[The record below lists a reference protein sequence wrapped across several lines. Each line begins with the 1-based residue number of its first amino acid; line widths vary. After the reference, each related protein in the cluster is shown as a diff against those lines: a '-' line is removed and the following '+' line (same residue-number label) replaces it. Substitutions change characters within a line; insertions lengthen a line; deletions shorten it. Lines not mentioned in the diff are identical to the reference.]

1 MRAKCLIGLGLLAM
15 LAASCALDAPSASE
29 QGLYPSIT
37 AGFDNGATKVSV
49 DEAGD
54 VVWNEGD
61 KIALF
66 YHNVGALC
74 YVLEEGAG
82 STSGTFGYSNGAD
95 GGSTIPYICGFYPY
109 AREVKLSTDGEF
121 SFQWPAV
128 QAYAE
133 DSFAPG
139 SNPMVAVSQEPSL
152 YFRNLGGYLVL
163 PLWGEASV
171 KSITLCGAAG
181 EPLAGPAV
189 AYASPYEAPYVSM
202 GDDAVGEVVLTCKEP
217 VTVGETEDEATEFWF
232 VLPPTYFEEG
242 FVITVAFA
250 DGTTFEVQAC
260 DQSEEYEIKR
270 NTVFRMGSLE
280 VTPPA
285 EDPDGLVDLGL
296 SVKWASCNL
305 GAETP
310 EDYGDYFAWGE
321 TEPKDYYDYEFLN
334 YKFYDAESGA
344 MTKYNRNDGLT
355 VLELEDDAAY
365 QRLGKDLEPGPNGE
379 ILRMPTMDEFLEL
392 LKTSAAFR
400 EYYGVT
406 DYTGPTFDWE
416 KVWEANAA
424 TGGTSFKGWKVTSTV
439 EGFEGNSIFF
449 PTPGWY
455 GDEDDLLV
463 LNGYGY
469 FWSSSVDPS
478 YVYDAYFVMFDG
490 SSSSMDYVPDS
501 RYWGLSIRPVYG
513 PYRPESDILFQEG
526 FEGYSNGSQP
536 TGWTFIDA
544 DEDGFGWYTLS
555 DEESENNFTHS
566 SGDGHLTSASYQGV
580 ALSPDNWA
588 ITPPIKLAS
597 ADNYL
602 SFWVAGQDP
611 SWAKEH
617 YAVYVTTVDPEEAEA
632 GDYTCLFEETFGDE
646 EPDEIMTAISGGSV
660 HRFIL
665 QIPEGFDGETVY
677 IAFRH
682 YNCYDMF
689 RLNLD
694 DVMVTVGVPTIP
706 YPTNPSPAPALRHA
720 RASANPAGPAAPGYK
735 PARRASVPVPLD
747 PDKVM
752 SRKIVK

>member
-15 LAASCALDAPSASE
+15 LAASCALDAPSAPE

-133 DSFAPG
+133 NSFAPG

-189 AYASPYEAPYVSM
+189 AYASPYEAPEVWM
-202 GDDAVGEVVLTCKEP
+202 DDDAVGEVVLTCKEP
-217 VTVGETEDEATEFWF
+217 VTVGETEDEATRFWF
-232 VLPPTYFEEG
+232 VLPPTRFEEG
-242 FVITVAFA
+242 FGIKITYA
-250 DGTTFEVQAC
+250 DGEEKEFWANDQEEIYQIYRNEVFEMAPLCITQKEPVEVPYLFSEDFEDGFEEERMPGWTFIDSDGDDFNWKFKDNSLSEVGVHIVHSGDCCLYSESYSNDSDEALYPDNWAITPAFRLSSVENHLSFWVIGQDPAYSAEHFAAYIIAGEPTDDIDDYTLLVEKTSTGTYTQITAEIPAAFNGEVVHLLFRHFNVS
-260 DQSEEYEIKR
+260 DQFII
-270 NTVFRMGSLE
+270 NLDDIE
-280 VTPPA
+280 VTGEGSGPDIPD
-285 EDPDGLVDLGL
+285 DPDD
-296 SVKWASCNL
+296 
-305 GAETP
+305 P
-310 EDYGDYFAWGE
+310 EE
-321 TEPKDYYDYEFLN
+321 
-334 YKFYDAESGA
+334 
-344 MTKYNRNDGLT
+344 
-355 VLELEDDAAY
+355 
-365 QRLGKDLEPGPNGE
+365 
-379 ILRMPTMDEFLEL
+379 
-392 LKTSAAFR
+392 
-400 EYYGVT
+400 
-406 DYTGPTFDWE
+406 
-416 KVWEANAA
+416 
-424 TGGTSFKGWKVTSTV
+424 GT
-439 EGFEGNSIFF
+439 
-449 PTPGWY
+449 
-455 GDEDDLLV
+455 
-463 LNGYGY
+463 
-469 FWSSSVDPS
+469 
-478 YVYDAYFVMFDG
+478 
-490 SSSSMDYVPDS
+490 
-501 RYWGLSIRPVYG
+501 
-513 PYRPESDILFQEG
+513 ILFWEG
-526 FEGYSNGSQP
+526 FEGYSNEDEVI
-536 TGWTFIDA
+536 GWTFIDA
-544 DEDGFGWYTLS
+544 DEDGRGWFTLS
-555 DEESENNFTHS
+555 DEESENNFAHS

-646 EPDEIMTAISGGSV
+646 EPDEIMTAISGESV

-682 YNCYDMF
+682 YDCYDMF

-706 YPTNPSPAPALRHA
+706 YPTNPSPAPGRIA
-720 RASANPAGPAAPGYK
+720 
-735 PARRASVPVPLD
+735 
-747 PDKVM
+747 
-752 SRKIVK
+752 RKIRKVVPAHANTPVHPAMLAPSKNVR